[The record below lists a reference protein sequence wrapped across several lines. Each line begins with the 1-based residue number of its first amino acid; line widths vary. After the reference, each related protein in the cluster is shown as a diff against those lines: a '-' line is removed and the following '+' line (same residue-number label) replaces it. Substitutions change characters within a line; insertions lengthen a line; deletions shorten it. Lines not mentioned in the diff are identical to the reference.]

1 MYYQH
6 RCQSP
11 VKTTCSFFPLS
22 RGQLLCIGHCKT
34 YAKIGS
40 SQMSLADC
48 WTARPVLK
56 LPSSLALFF
65 TCLPS
70 LANDEFQIFAPP
82 NPQTSPLSSAH
93 PHQPYYLTLHQW
105 SFWFWLCQE
114 FHHPCPQFHPPSL
127 SEAPSQYYD
136 CFHHCPILKHPD
148 TTSICY
154 WGWCFYLWGRSST
167 FTIPWHS
174 SKTTSLYILCNKLSI
189 TVSSWPSKWA

>member
-1 MYYQH
+1 MYYRH

-70 LANDEFQIFAPP
+70 LANDEFRYLPP
-82 NPQTSPLSSAH
+82 PIHKHPLSHQLILTSPIISLSTNGLSDSGSARNSSPMPSVPSSKSEWSPFTILWLLSPLSHS
-93 PHQPYYLTLHQW
+93 Q
-105 SFWFWLCQE
+105 
-114 FHHPCPQFHPPSL
+114 
-127 SEAPSQYYD
+127 APRHDQ
-136 CFHHCPILKHPD
+136 HLLLRLMLLPL
-148 TTSICY
+148 
-154 WGWCFYLWGRSST
+154 R
-167 FTIPWHS
+167 
-174 SKTTSLYILCNKLSI
+174 
-189 TVSSWPSKWA
+189 